1 MSDKKMKM
9 QLPEEEVRNTL
20 EGLQELLQSEGVPE
34 DLRSDFQRMYDALQK
49 AIKENKIEIS

>member
-1 MSDKKMKM
+1 MKM